1 MPSIKPTSFLTS
13 QDKRNSAGE
22 LAISTTANSERM
34 FLRNANKDLVEF
46 APLSYIQNNINTSTK
61 IPLVN
66 VSPSSTIT
74 IDPYKVY
81 NFGNVSSTITVSF
94 NSSLEI
100 SGYVAEYTIR
110 FTAGNGCNIT
120 LPQNCTYNGG
130 SAPTYT
136 SGHIYEL
143 CIHDNLVA
151 VGEFF

>member
-1 MPSIKPTSFLTS
+1 MPSITPTSFLTS

-34 FLRNANKDLVEF
+34 FLRNANLDLVEF

-81 NFGNVSSTITVSF
+81 NFGNISSTITVSF

-110 FTAGNGCNIT
+110 FTAGNGCDIT
-120 LPQNCTYNGG
+120 LPQNCIYNGG

-143 CIHDNLVA
+143 SIHDNLVA

>member
-1 MPSIKPTSFLTS
+1 MPSITPTSFLTS

-34 FLRNANKDLVEF
+34 FLRNANLDLVEF

-94 NSSLEI
+94 NSS
-100 SGYVAEYTIR
+100 S
-110 FTAGNGCNIT
+110 
-120 LPQNCTYNGG
+120 
-130 SAPTYT
+130 
-136 SGHIYEL
+136 
-143 CIHDNLVA
+143 
-151 VGEFF
+151 